1 MVWGVSTSD
10 SRNSGRA
17 DVSQLLS
24 LGAAAIAR
32 AAFFAAA
39 GPAAAKDYEYRRG
52 DLTSF
57 MLQGGFET

>member
-1 MVWGVSTSD
+1 V
-10 SRNSGRA
+10 RA

-24 LGAAAIAR
+24 LGAAAIASV
-32 AAFFAAA
+32 AFFAAA

-57 MLQGGFET
+57 MLRAAS